1 VDISLEDQTPHGAF
15 FEGGTYQTFENF
27 DPVITR
33 VITDT
38 TEISLWEEE
47 PGFDHPGIWQPSWW
61 SLINQVWTPEK
72 IEQRL
77 VILPGQYRSTTSQ
90 IGIERLFDLMSYTLY
105 YANLTDLVP
114 PSIWNIQ
121 AIGDGSTAQVT
132 VDVTDLSNVIRVGV
146 TYTLGDGTWTT
157 IDLTQNISNPNQ
169 WTGTIPN
176 DETVEWFVQAV
187 DGAGNVAINDNKGA
201 YFGSIDFRIWL
212 PIIRFCEAE

>member
-1 VDISLEDQTPHGAF
+1 MVVGNAVNKKTGICFCPQGIHG
-15 FEGGTYQTFENF
+15 
-27 DPVITR
+27 
-33 VITDT
+33 
-38 TEISLWEEE
+38 L
-47 PGFDHPGIWQPSWW
+47 
-61 SLINQVWTPEK
+61 L
-72 IEQRL
+72 
-77 VILPGQYRSTTSQ
+77 RS
-90 IGIERLFDLMSYTLY
+90 ERPDERH
-105 YANLTDLVP
+105 LVP